1 MEPDMVQQLEV
12 WRAKALAGTLSMEE
26 MRGAIQSLR
35 QGRERSTTAAKA
47 KGTSKKVIDSN
58 AMLAELL

>member
-1 MEPDMVQQLEV
+1 MEPDLGQKLEE

-26 MRGAIQSLR
+26 MREAIKALR

-47 KGTSKKVIDSN
+47 KASSKKVINSEDL
-58 AMLAELL
+58 LAELL